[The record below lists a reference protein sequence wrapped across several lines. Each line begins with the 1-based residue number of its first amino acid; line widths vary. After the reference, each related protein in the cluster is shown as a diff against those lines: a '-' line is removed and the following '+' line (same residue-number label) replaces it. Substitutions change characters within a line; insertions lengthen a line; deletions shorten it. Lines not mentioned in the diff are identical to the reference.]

1 MKGYFMQTSNIIGK
15 SLGEIEVLT
24 FIQTIYQ
31 GQIISGYIHPKVKK
45 ELDIYLPEVQIGFEY
60 NGAYWHS
67 DRFVDKD
74 THLTKKRLYEKE
86 AGITVYFISSLDWT
100 DPVKRKLIETR
111 IQYILG
117 QLSSSIYAR
126 KTKLIYPTE
135 DEEKKFLVANHL
147 EGYQKSIYRIALQ
160 YNESIVALLSLNV
173 VDDSRVTIC
182 RFSNLTHTRVVGGFS
197 KLVKAAITDI
207 ASKYPTVTEISVACN
222 KALSTGK
229 VFLRNGFTYQKSELP
244 TYYYVWN
251 GKRYNKE
258 SLTEGILS
266 SNPSIYK
273 VWNVGY
279 DVYSLDLTKPSEIID
294 YQEKFYTNVKS
305 YHANLEDLT
314 QLSLPTSINLDD
326 ILPDRGCTLRK
337 FLVTK
342 YIHDG
347 GYQDSINLN
356 YQTVLDDRFGTG
368 TYKLLSDYID
378 VTTPV
383 TILDIESGLKK
394 SIAPKSLT
402 TNGKF
407 KVPDIFKR
415 LATKYDNRFKPDM
428 DTFKGIDSN
437 MTFYDSLTGETFTS
451 TPRGL
456 ERRKSVDNLHMS
468 KLESFK
474 SKVKSLYGDEYIV
487 LTTTEISSIEDNVE
501 IYSRTL
507 NETRV
512 ISPHNFLSNKGFK
525 MSRLKKGELKFDK
538 LLEEHGYIRVSPYQG
553 LRGLVSI
560 KNVTTNEVLH
570 GTGNSFKLK
579 FHR

>member
-1 MKGYFMQTSNIIGK
+1 MQTSNIIGK

-31 GQIISGYIHPKVKK
+31 GKIVSGYIHPKVKK

-67 DRFVDKD
+67 DRFIDTD

-126 KTKLIYPTE
+126 KTELVYPTE
-135 DEEKKFLVANHL
+135 DEEKEFLLTNHL
-147 EGYQKSIYRIALQ
+147 EGYQKSDYRIALQ
-160 YNESIVALLSLNV
+160 YNESIVALLSLNLI
-173 VDDSRVTIC
+173 DDSKVSIC
-182 RFSNLTHTRVVGGFS
+182 RFSNLTSTRVVGGFS
-197 KLVKAAITDI
+197 KLVKAARADI
-207 ASKYPTVTEISVACN
+207 VSKYPTVTEISVTCN

-229 VFLRNGFTYQKSELP
+229 IFLRNGFTYQRFEPP

-251 GKRYNKE
+251 GKRYTKD
-258 SLTEGILS
+258 SLTEDILS
-266 SNPSIYK
+266 NNPSIYK

-279 DVYSLDLTKPSEIID
+279 DVYTLDLTKPSEIID

-305 YHANLEDLT
+305 YHGNLEDLT
-314 QLSLPTSINLDD
+314 QLSLPPSITLDD
-326 ILPDRGCTLRK
+326 ILPDKDCTLRK

-342 YIHDG
+342 YIQEG

-356 YQTVLDDRFGTG
+356 YQAVLDDRFGAG

-451 TPRGL
+451 TPRSL

-468 KLESFK
+468 KLDSFK
-474 SKVKSLYGDEYIV
+474 HKVKNLYGDEYIV
-487 LTTTEISSIEDNVE
+487 LTTTEISSIEDDVE

-525 MSRLKKGELKFDK
+525 MSRLKRGELKFDK
-538 LLEEHGYIRVSPYQG
+538 LLKDHGYIRVSPYQG

-560 KNVTTNEVLH
+560 KNITTNEVLH
-570 GTGNSFKLK
+570 GTANSFKLK
-579 FHR
+579 FYR